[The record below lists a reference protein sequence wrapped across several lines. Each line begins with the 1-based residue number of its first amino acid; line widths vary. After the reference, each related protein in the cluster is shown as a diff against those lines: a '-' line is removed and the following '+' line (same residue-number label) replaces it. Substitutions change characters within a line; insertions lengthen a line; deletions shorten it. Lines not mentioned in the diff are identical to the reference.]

1 MSDDGPVDVGKPLAD
16 THPPRNLE
24 EPSSADELL
33 EGRDESNDTAERASL
48 LRELF
53 EEVAKRCVGRGIEIE
68 VAEPNEPCDDIP
80 VLRMLFSAG
89 RERRKFNVFSARQ
102 AERLLDTSFEKCR
115 FISGYEAVWS
125 SELHFIEAGV
135 SARPTSLAFDRLAN
149 ALGQQNDDGSSPQR
163 IDLLQLSNGIAVSL
177 GKPSKEYSV
186 LTKSSIGA
194 GILRI
199 EGGQYLTHDTAKGA
213 LELFA
218 NSLLFQV
225 DLNLDLAI
233 SLLPERE
240 PGTQRRRLGLPAS
253 ISLSE
258 PKFAYNQE
266 AMSIYWY
273 ARTAVRFPLLQF
285 LAYYQI
291 LELYFSTYSHAEVQR
306 SVRNLVKDPRF
317 DPESGAD
324 INRIIELVAG
334 GSVKRG
340 FGDEKSQLAVAVK
353 ACMTD
358 QDLRDFANED
368 EDRRAFLST
377 KAGSKLS
384 KYRISLD
391 KADADTTGE
400 VAARIYD
407 IRCRV
412 VHSKEAGGDQ
422 GVLLPGSSEARSL
435 RHDLDLLEFVA
446 RKFIIAGSRSLKIGQ

>member
-1 MSDDGPVDVGKPLAD
+1 MSDAGPVDEGKPLSD
-16 THPPRNLE
+16 THPPRDLE
-24 EPSSADELL
+24 EPPSADELL
-33 EGRDESNDTAERASL
+33 EGHDESNDTAERASL
-48 LRELF
+48 IRELF
-53 EEVAKRCVGRGIEIE
+53 SEVAKRCEGRGIEIE
-68 VAEPNEPCDDIP
+68 LAEATEPGDDLP

-89 RERRKFNVFSARQ
+89 RERRKFNVLSARH

-115 FISGYEAVWS
+115 FISGYEAIWS
-125 SELHFIEAGV
+125 SELHFIEAGI

-149 ALGQQNDDGSSPQR
+149 ALGQQNDDGSSPHR

-186 LTKSSIGA
+186 LTRSPMTA
-194 GILRI
+194 WTLRL
-199 EGGQYLTHDTAKGA
+199 EGGQYSTHDTAKGA

-218 NSLLFQV
+218 NSLFFHI
-225 DLNLDLAI
+225 DLTLDLAI

-240 PGTQRRRLGLPAS
+240 SGTQRRRSRPLAS

-258 PKFAYNQE
+258 PKFVYNQE
-266 AMSIYWY
+266 AMSLYWY
-273 ARTAVRFPLLQF
+273 ARTAVRFPLLQC

-291 LELYFSTYSHAEVQR
+291 LELYFPAYSHAEVQR

-317 DPESGAD
+317 DSENGTD
-324 INRIIELVAG
+324 ISRIIELVAG
-334 GSVKRG
+334 GTVKRG

-358 QDLRDFANED
+358 QDLRDFADENED
-368 EDRRAFLST
+368 RKAFLST

-391 KADADTTGE
+391 KADADITGE

-446 RKFIIAGSRSLKIGQ
+446 RKFIIAGSRSVKIG